1 MDEENGLIMWSFS
14 CRSTFSVDTGKAVVA
29 SELLFKPGSGSNLVG
44 KGLKNLPGSHIAR

>member
-14 CRSTFSVDTGKAVVA
+14 CQSTFSVDTGKAVVA